1 MYMHLLLP
9 TDGSELAL
17 RGVDAGIALAARL
30 GASVHAFHVLR
41 PLAAVA
47 YFADAIQFPATSYNQ
62 QAIERAEGYLAE
74 VSRRAQEA
82 DVPCR
87 SSYVFDHRPYVA
99 IIGAA
104 QREQCDLIVMGS
116 HGRQGLESLL
126 LGSQTHQVILAGRLP
141 VLVCR

>member
-1 MYMHLLLP
+1 MYTHLLLP

-17 RGVDAGIALAARL
+17 RGVDAGIALAAGL

-47 YFADAIQFPATSYNQ
+47 YLADAIQFPATTYSQ
-62 QAIERAEGYLAE
+62 QAIARAERYLTE
-74 VSRRAQEA
+74 VSRRAHDA
-82 DVPCR
+82 GVPCR

-104 QREQCDLIVMGS
+104 HREQCDLIVMGS
-116 HGRQGLESLL
+116 HGRQGLDRLL
-126 LGSQTHQVILAGRLP
+126 LGSQTHQVILAGPLP
-141 VLVCR
+141 VLVCH